1 MSDILFWILIVVIV
15 FLTVI
20 IIIGYSLIS
29 DILKMFIELSA
40 EVDSINKE
48 IDKLRKEVT
57 YEYKED

>member
-1 MSDILFWILIVVIV
+1 MLFWILIVLIV
-15 FLTVI
+15 FLAVI

-29 DILKMFIELSA
+29 DVLKMFIELST

-57 YEYKED
+57 YEYRED

>member
-1 MSDILFWILIVVIV
+1 MLFWILIAVIV

-29 DILKMFIELSA
+29 DILKMFIELSV
-40 EVDSINKE
+40 EVDSLNKE
-48 IDKLRKEVT
+48 IDKLRKEVA

>member
-1 MSDILFWILIVVIV
+1 MLFGILISVIV
-15 FLTVI
+15 LLIII

-29 DILKMFIELSA
+29 DILKMFTVLSI

-48 IDKLRKEVT
+48 IDKLRKEVA

>member
-1 MSDILFWILIVVIV
+1 MLYWILIVLLV

-29 DILKMFIELSA
+29 DILKMFTELSA

-48 IDKLRKEVT
+48 IDKLRKEVA

>member
-1 MSDILFWILIVVIV
+1 MLFWILIVLIV

-29 DILKMFIELSA
+29 DILKMFTELST
-40 EVDSINKE
+40 EVDSLNKE
-48 IDKLRKEVT
+48 INKLRKEVA

>member
-1 MSDILFWILIVVIV
+1 MLFWILIVLVV

-29 DILKMFIELSA
+29 DILKMFTELST
-40 EVDSINKE
+40 EVDSLNKE